1 MTILVQRSNDLDPD
15 RPQFVLRADEPFRG
29 SAQSLMMSDGTIAY
43 SNGLSPEQYAQDRG
57 FPIRIVGEAEFGRM
71 LTAYHE
77 TLVTAPAP
85 ESLDEFEHALG
96 VLPPCRWKNVGD
108 AELFHIS
115 ERVTSDLV
123 SWHARRGGHCVTFTD
138 YASRTDMQIMEKASA
153 AFDIMAQRVFDAGE
167 PALAELGP
175 DLAKSL
181 EDVAYILESQKGDA
195 PVAGVLALECRAL
208 LDEVRTAGDPGLVF
222 ERAGDLAD
230 KLDMAIAAV
239 RADTLNPWKCEM
251 FAKAQN
257 VAAEAAP
264 WRAAASIVS
273 LGP

>member
-1 MTILVQRSNDLDPD
+1 MTNLVQRSNALDPD

-29 SAQSLMMSDGTIAY
+29 SAQSLMLSDGTVAY

-71 LTAYHE
+71 LKAYHD

-85 ESLDEFEHALG
+85 ESLDEFDHALG
-96 VLPPCRWKNVGD
+96 VLPPCRWKNVGE

-115 ERVTSDLV
+115 ERVTGDLV
-123 SWHARRGGHCVTFTD
+123 IWHAHRGSHCVTFTD
-138 YASRTDMQIMEKASA
+138 YASRTDMQIMEKAST
-153 AFDIMAQRVFDAGE
+153 AFDIMAQRVFDAGD

-181 EDVAYILESQKGDA
+181 KDVATILDSQKEDA
-195 PVAGVLALECRAL
+195 PVADVLALESRAL
-208 LDEVRTAGDPGLVF
+208 LDEVRTAGDPSLVF
-222 ERAGDLAD
+222 ERAGNLAD

-239 RADTLNPWKCEM
+239 RADTLNDWKRNM
-251 FAKAQN
+251 FGKAQN
-257 VAAEAAP
+257 MAAEAAP
-264 WRAAASIVS
+264 LRAAASIDAP
-273 LGP
+273 GP